1 MRKNLKRYLCM
12 RFFLIKIAI
21 KCEKKSHK
29 KRKAKEKIGIEK
41 IGEGEKKERENK
53 KIKKSCGT

>member
-1 MRKNLKRYLCM
+1 MRE
-12 RFFLIKIAI
+12 KI
-21 KCEKKSHK
+21 SQ
-29 KRKAKEKIGIEK
+29 KRKTKEKIGIEK